1 MCVEIIHNK
10 YYLFNTRV
18 HLVNEIFDLLSPV
31 HCGAMLS
38 DTYMVASAKWLYESK
53 YTAGSI
59 SNILGVYLFIVSR
72 THCPGVTCF
81 TEKLIWL
88 FVHTDNRVKRIIGQL
103 VNIKDILHG
112 SNELRIRY
120 VWDTP
125 VVTAMRSKP
134 VFFRARR
141 MASRLIG
148 SSRIIFISSSRSRIV
163 HLL

>member
-1 MCVEIIHNK
+1 MSVEIIHNK
-10 YYLFNTRV
+10 NYLPNIRV

-59 SNILGVYLFIVSR
+59 ANIFGVNFFIVSR
-72 THCPGVTCF
+72 THCPGVTYF

-88 FVHTDNRVKRIIGQL
+88 FIHTDNRAKGIIGQL
-103 VNIKDILHG
+103 VSIKDLLHS
-112 SNELRIRY
+112 SNEFRIRY

-125 VVTAMRSKP
+125 VFTSVRSKP